1 METLQI
7 IGKEKDKE
15 IVNIP
20 KENIQTNNQT

>member
-15 IVNIP
+15 IVNIA